1 MDRETRT
8 MKGRLRV
15 ALLTVTAAALLIGAG
30 VVVGGGKPLPVNPD
44 KGLTE
49 DQVIQRQAQARAAF
63 EDRLAAWF
71 KNLDVAKL
79 DLRSLPHA
87 ERLVSLEPP
96 AATFADAVREA
107 SVVVTGTVSSISPQ
121 EDGTIVTLTVDATL
135 KGATTSSVSFMQVS
149 TLRPTADWS
158 GTIIADSPGTPL
170 LLPGTQGEFLLDD
183 SGVGDLAL
191 QDVAGAYLFDAN
203 GVKTQPLNPF
213 SQQLGGMTR
222 DALVK
227 ATESALK

>member
-96 AATFADAVREA
+96 AATFADAVL
-107 SVVVTGTVSSISPQ
+107 SLIHIS
-121 EDGTIVTLTVDATL
+121 E
-135 KGATTSSVSFMQVS
+135 
-149 TLRPTADWS
+149 PTR
-158 GTIIADSPGTPL
+158 
-170 LLPGTQGEFLLDD
+170 
-183 SGVGDLAL
+183 
-191 QDVAGAYLFDAN
+191 
-203 GVKTQPLNPF
+203 
-213 SQQLGGMTR
+213 LGMISY
-222 DALVK
+222 AVFCL
-227 ATESALK
+227 